1 MTIITEALKYSA
13 AGDELHGHL
22 AYDDA
27 ISGERPGVLIIHE
40 WWGLNDYMRERAAQI
55 AGLGYAAL
63 ALDMYGEGKVGSSA
77 DEAGAL
83 MTTVLNDMD
92 TGTAR
97 LQAGFDALA
106 GHSLVDK
113 ARIGAMGYCF
123 GGAMVLHMARIG
135 VPLQAVV
142 SFHGSL
148 GSFHKPAP
156 GEVKAK
162 ILVCHGAD
170 DSLVPTEDIEHFK
183 SEMKEAQA
191 DMEFIAYE
199 GALHGFTS
207 READANGAQF
217 GLPLAYDETA
227 DRESWQAMEALFDHV
242 F

>member
-1 MTIITEALKYSA
+1 M
-13 AGDELHGHL
+13 
-22 AYDDA
+22 
-27 ISGERPGVLIIHE
+27 
-40 WWGLNDYMRERAAQI
+40 
-55 AGLGYAAL
+55 
-63 ALDMYGEGKVGSSA
+63 
-77 DEAGAL
+77 
-83 MTTVLNDMD
+83 
-92 TGTAR
+92 
-97 LQAGFDALA
+97 
-106 GHSLVDK
+106 
-113 ARIGAMGYCF
+113 
-123 GGAMVLHMARIG
+123 
-135 VPLQAVV
+135 PLQAVV

-170 DSLVPTEDIEHFK
+170 DSLVPAEDIENFK

-207 READANGAQF
+207 READANGAKF

>member
-113 ARIGAMGYCF
+113 ARIGSIGYCF
-123 GGAMVLHMARIG
+123 GGFVSWISSCQLSHVSAAVCYYGGGIVTRLDTPPRCPVMMHFGALDSMI
-135 VPLQAVV
+135 PL
-142 SFHGSL
+142 SDID
-148 GSFHKPAP
+148 
-156 GEVKAK
+156 K
-162 ILVCHGAD
+162 IRA
-170 DSLVPTEDIEHFK
+170 
-183 SEMKEAQA
+183 AQA
-191 DMEFIAYE
+191 GVDINIYDSAEHGVNCDHRSSYQKKAAST
-199 GALHGFTS
+199 AL
-207 READANGAQF
+207 
-217 GLPLAYDETA
+217 
-227 DRESWQAMEALFDHV
+227 DRTLTFLSSHIG
-242 F
+242 